1 MLRLVEG
8 VAQSLLHLL
17 CLVVFAGDVPDVGQT
32 PEVAGLHILGYYYRL
47 AEVPDPA
54 SDLEFILRIKAAAV
68 AVVHISKSMCA
79 ECPAEI
85 LCGLAVNDK
94 LGLFAD
100 VLVIGARHSKPHLGK
115 QRVNALLFDY
125 LVVYRVLGNVIGV
138 HRDGVGQDSLPVLA
152 LRAERPFKPLL
163 IAKLPQ
169 LLGSH
174 LLNAEYSKRRL
185 SVFVGGGHERLDSQP
200 LRLTLRVA
208 ADLAFDHLFP
218 CPETLSHVLHAEIEK
233 YRVSVREA
241 APAVFHEAI
250 QRVAVASYLVEV
262 LREKPLIV
270 PGGIEAARA
279 KVDKVEDHIGD
290 SKSVY
295 QAVAQLLHEY
305 GAVVCVDAPE
315 HDELRIAPGK
325 ALFHSHQPQIYP
337 AGTVRAHKAELAV
350 HLVGL

>member
-1 MLRLVEG
+1 MLLRYHGHSEYRVQRRADIVAHLAHEQRLCGVRVLRLVEG

-54 SDLEFILRIKAAAV
+54 ADLEFILRIKAAAV

-85 LCGLAVNDK
+85 FCGLAVNDK

-152 LRAERPFKPLL
+152 LRAERPFKP
-163 IAKLPQ
+163 
-169 LLGSH
+169 
-174 LLNAEYSKRRL
+174 
-185 SVFVGGGHERLDSQP
+185 
-200 LRLTLRVA
+200 A
-208 ADLAFDHLFP
+208 ADS
-218 CPETLSHVLHAEIEK
+218 E
-233 YRVSVREA
+233 
-241 APAVFHEAI
+241 APA
-250 QRVAVASYLVEV
+250 AS
-262 LREKPLIV
+262 R
-270 PGGIEAARA
+270 
-279 KVDKVEDHIGD
+279 
-290 SKSVY
+290 
-295 QAVAQLLHEY
+295 
-305 GAVVCVDAPE
+305 
-315 HDELRIAPGK
+315 
-325 ALFHSHQPQIYP
+325 
-337 AGTVRAHKAELAV
+337 
-350 HLVGL
+350 